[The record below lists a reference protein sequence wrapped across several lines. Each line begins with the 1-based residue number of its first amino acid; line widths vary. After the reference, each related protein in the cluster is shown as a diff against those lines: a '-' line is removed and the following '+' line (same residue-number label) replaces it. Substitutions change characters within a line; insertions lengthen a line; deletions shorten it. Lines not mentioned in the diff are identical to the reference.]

1 MSAPPSP
8 QPSSGV
14 FLVNRL
20 TADAELVRD
29 PLPRPASGP
38 RVPDLERLE
47 VLEELAKSGDGSKTD
62 HWVGVSR
69 RRGELGRLPHC
80 VNLR

>member
-1 MSAPPSP
+1 
-8 QPSSGV
+8 
-14 FLVNRL
+14 VNRL

-29 PLPRPASGP
+29 PLPRPAGGP

-47 VLEELAKSGDGSKTD
+47 VLEELAKGGDGSKTD
-62 HWVGVSR
+62 DWVGVSR
-69 RRGELGRLPHC
+69 RRGELGRLPHG